1 MHRSGSASPPVTR
14 PNPVITM
21 IMLGKTSIVLNIHRA
36 PVTKEPSMESVL
48 VCYQT
53 RYGSTRE
60 IANQIAEV
68 LERAGLRVT
77 LIPISAVRDLTP
89 FDAVVIGSPLYMGK
103 WLAEARE
110 FVGRFH
116 VQLRARPVAVFT
128 VGYSFRDRVQE
139 HIPGDD
145 EALEHVLFFISPVAT
160 GFFAGKVDPDS
171 MSPADKSITTMA
183 GVSPGDF
190 RDPDAVRKWAERLPA
205 IFRSPR

>member
-1 MHRSGSASPPVTR
+1 
-14 PNPVITM
+14 
-21 IMLGKTSIVLNIHRA
+21 
-36 PVTKEPSMESVL
+36 MESVL

-60 IANQIAEV
+60 IAVQIAEV
-68 LERAGLRVT
+68 LEKAGPRVT
-77 LIPISAVRDLTP
+77 LSPISTVKDLST

-116 VQLRARPVAVFT
+116 VQLRERPVAVFT

-145 EALEHVLFFISPVAT
+145 EALEQVLFFISPVAT
-160 GFFAGKVDPDS
+160 GFFAGRVDPDS
-171 MSPADKSITTMA
+171 MSPADRSITTMA
-183 GVSPGDF
+183 GVTPGDF
-190 RDPDAVRKWAERLPA
+190 RNPDEVRKWAEKLAR
-205 IFRSPR
+205 IFCSSWK